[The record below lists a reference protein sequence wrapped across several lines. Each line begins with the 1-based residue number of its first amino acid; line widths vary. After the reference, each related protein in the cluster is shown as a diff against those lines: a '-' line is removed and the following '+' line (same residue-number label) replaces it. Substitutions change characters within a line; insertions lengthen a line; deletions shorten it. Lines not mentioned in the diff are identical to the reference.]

1 MGTDTL
7 SAPVQYVGALSSST
21 SRPASCYPYPH
32 RRGCLHAGLYDPWS
46 PYGVLQDISDTV
58 VAVII
63 PEVRPACSRAIRH
76 LAWVEHSPLAFRGV
90 S

>member
-1 MGTDTL
+1 MFPLLDCGAMFYLNCQTKHLAVHD
-7 SAPVQYVGALSSST
+7 VGFQTVVAV
-21 SRPASCYPYPH
+21 A
-32 RRGCLHAGLYDPWS
+32 AGLYDPWS

-63 PEVRPACSRAIRH
+63 PEVRPACSPAIRH
-76 LAWVEHSPLAFRGV
+76 LAWVDYSPLAFRAA